1 MRMPRQDRAFT
12 LIELLVVIAIIAL
25 LIGLLL
31 PALGKAREAGRQ
43 VKCLSNQR
51 QIGTALHAYSN
62 EYKEW
67 IPRESGNSEAL
78 LPGDPR
84 PRNSVGR
91 IPEFP
96 AWFRAWTPGTERAEW
111 NIAWAFNL
119 RPFMDTFA
127 SASDNS
133 GGKNDRFKFSEF
145 YRDPA
150 RAKDG
155 HNVHYVNNGMRIRQ
169 RLADGTLIPDEV
181 ECKAPMRLQMLP
193 RTTSVLYL
201 TCFADDPGGLRSN
214 NYFAAAQSD
223 LELSIFY
230 DIRRVTNINGPT
242 AGGDPTLWRR
252 TEPKRHGR
260 GANAM
265 FMDGH
270 AKLIKPEVLLDL
282 KTWDDGDYR

>member
-1 MRMPRQDRAFT
+1 MLCRPRAFT

-25 LIGLLL
+25 LIGILL
-31 PALGKAREAGRQ
+31 PSLVKAREAGRQ

-51 QIGTALHAYSN
+51 QIGIALHAYAN

-67 IPRESGNSEAL
+67 IPRESGNSEAVPR
-78 LPGDPR
+78 PGDTR
-84 PRNSVGR
+84 PRNSAGR
-91 IPEFP
+91 IPEYP
-96 AWFRAWTPGTERAEW
+96 AWFRAWSPGTERAEW
-111 NIAWAFNL
+111 NISWAFNL
-119 RPFMDTFA
+119 RPFMDTTA
-127 SASDNS
+127 STTDNS
-133 GGKNDRFKFSEF
+133 GGKNDRFKFSDF

-150 RAKDG
+150 RLKDG
-155 HNVHYVNNGMRIRQ
+155 HNIHYVNNGMRFRQ
-169 RLADGTLIPDEV
+169 RLASGTLVPDEV
-181 ECKAPMRLQMLP
+181 ECKPPVRIQMLQ
-193 RTTSVLYL
+193 RTPDILYL

-230 DIRRVTNINGPT
+230 DLRRVTNINGPT
-242 AGGDPTLWRR
+242 SGGDPTSWRR

-270 AKLIKPEVLLDL
+270 AKLITPEVLLDVR
-282 KTWDDGDYR
+282 TWDDGDYR